1 VALVPG
7 EDRKPWL
14 ARATASTLGLVIALG
29 VVVQTRAA
37 APPNPHPTSRFV
49 VSHAELPSTSLQ
61 LGRAQDA
68 TLRGPDVHRYR
79 VALRRGQFAAVE
91 LRQVQGNLAAVV
103 FDPDGDLVDIVDQN
117 GAGQREVVT
126 VGARKSGDYV
136 IQVAVFEWDAP
147 DTRYTIEWRK
157 LERAQQ
163 QPVARAR
170 QLFSSWY
177 EPQAPGAAIIVLRD
191 GRIVYQDAIG
201 LANVELR
208 LPLTTRTPVDLASVS
223 KQFTGYA
230 IAMLAAS
237 GQLRLDDDLRK
248 YLPEIP
254 DYGKT
259 ITIRHLLEHKS
270 GLRDWDGLFGLTGR
284 RIEDAI
290 STDEVLAMLA
300 RQTALN
306 FAPGSRQE
314 YSNSG
319 YVALALVVERVTGQ
333 PFDAWMQANVFRPLG
348 MRQCRLER
356 ARAAKESA
364 VTNSYRASYPASHLA
379 SAGPMITLGSSS
391 LECSAQD
398 LTTWLAN
405 YSTGRLGGP
414 AVLALVTQPAAA
426 AGDPAPGA
434 AAGDA
439 APNAEAVGPPPDYVF
454 GNWHATRD
462 GVAYTG
468 HQGLAAGYRTS
479 MHSFPERDL
488 TVIYLANDGNDA
500 TYPRAQAIEDLFLGI
515 ERPPVE
521 APTEDYVPSTRTPLA
536 PGLVASYLGTYVSTE
551 LPATYTIEASGGG
564 IVARHA
570 RLGTVPLL
578 AQDTDAFASPSP
590 FLPSLTF
597 NRDEAGHV
605 TGFTIQSEDVGKLP
619 FRRIAR

>member
-1 VALVPG
+1 
-7 EDRKPWL
+7 
-14 ARATASTLGLVIALG
+14 
-29 VVVQTRAA
+29 
-37 APPNPHPTSRFV
+37 
-49 VSHAELPSTSLQ
+49 
-61 LGRAQDA
+61 
-68 TLRGPDVHRYR
+68 
-79 VALRRGQFAAVE
+79 
-91 LRQVQGNLAAVV
+91 
-103 FDPDGDLVDIVDQN
+103 
-117 GAGQREVVT
+117 
-126 VGARKSGDYV
+126 
-136 IQVAVFEWDAP
+136 
-147 DTRYTIEWRK
+147 
-157 LERAQQ
+157 
-163 QPVARAR
+163 
-170 QLFSSWY
+170 
-177 EPQAPGAAIIVLRD
+177 
-191 GRIVYQDAIG
+191 
-201 LANVELR
+201 
-208 LPLTTRTPVDLASVS
+208 
-223 KQFTGYA
+223 
-230 IAMLAAS
+230 
-237 GQLRLDDDLRK
+237 
-248 YLPEIP
+248 
-254 DYGKT
+254 
-259 ITIRHLLEHKS
+259 
-270 GLRDWDGLFGLTGR
+270 
-284 RIEDAI
+284 
-290 STDEVLAMLA
+290 MLA

-319 YVALALVVERVTGQ
+319 YVVLALVVERVSGQ

-364 VTNSYRASYPASHLA
+364 VTNSYRASFPAPQLA

-405 YSTGRLGGP
+405 YATGRLGGP
-414 AVLALVTQPAAA
+414 AVHALVTQ
-426 AGDPAPGA
+426 PGA

-439 APNAEAVGPPPDYVF
+439 AANAAAVGAPPGYVF

-479 MHSFPERDL
+479 IHSFPERDL

-500 TYPRAQAIEDLFLGI
+500 TYPRVQAIEDVFLGI

-521 APTEDYVPSTRTPLA
+521 APTEDYVPPTRTPLA
-536 PGLVASYLGTYVSTE
+536 PGLVASYVGTYVSTE
-551 LPATYTIEASGGG
+551 LPATYTIEASGRG